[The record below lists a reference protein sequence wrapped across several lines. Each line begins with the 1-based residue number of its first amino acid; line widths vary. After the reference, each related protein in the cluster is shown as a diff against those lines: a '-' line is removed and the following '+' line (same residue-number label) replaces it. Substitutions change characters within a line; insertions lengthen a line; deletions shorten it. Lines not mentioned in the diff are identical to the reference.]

1 MLSHSLLSLLPLI
14 PLLLFRMQIIR
25 HSADG
30 LPRKFTAVLIPLG
43 AEVLSETKAQGRLES
58 AKKRGSLSPPPFSFR
73 LRIGRNR
80 ARKQT
85 IIS

>member
-1 MLSHSLLSLLPLI
+1 
-14 PLLLFRMQIIR
+14 MQIIR

-58 AKKRGSLSPPPFSFR
+58 AKKRGSFPPPPFSFR

-85 IIS
+85 IISWPGSNDFLS

>member
-1 MLSHSLLSLLPLI
+1 
-14 PLLLFRMQIIR
+14 MQIIR

-58 AKKRGSLSPPPFSFR
+58 AKKRGSLSPPPPFSFR

-85 IIS
+85 IISWPGSNDFLS

>member
-1 MLSHSLLSLLPLI
+1 
-14 PLLLFRMQIIR
+14 MQIIR

-58 AKKRGSLSPPPFSFR
+58 AKKRGSLSPPPPPFSFR

-85 IIS
+85 IISWPGSNDFLS